1 MWSILAIGVFL
12 SFRVLDVPDMTC
24 EGSFPLGGAIAAS
37 LIASGASPWAA
48 IAAGAAGGLIAGTVT
63 GILYT
68 KLKIPAIL
76 AGILTMIALYSINL
90 HIMGKANIS
99 LLRVDTVFS
108 TTASLLHVSQ
118 STAAFIVPAVLM
130 VIISAL
136 IYWFFGTE
144 LGMCIRATGYNPQMV
159 RAQGVN
165 TDTMI
170 IMGLFISNALI
181 GLCGAVV
188 AQNNGFADVGMG
200 IGTIVIGLASVIIG
214 EVILGVDSFSGS
226 LLAVVVG
233 SIIYR
238 VVIAVVLYLGSVP
251 ERTADVDAA
260 LDSLQEQP
268 WQFVTDIPAD
278 HRVTAP
284 GGGRELY
291 CLFAVS
297 SRDTLFLYEKQDPQY
312 PHQTGRELYCGRDGQ
327 PILLLCNGTPDTPD
341 TTAVVYCTT
350 GRALDWSPRLS
361 AGTGSPEP
369 VEGVDDFS
377 QHPTPG
383 AAP

>member
-1 MWSILAIGVFL
+1 M
-12 SFRVLDVPDMTC
+12 
-24 EGSFPLGGAIAAS
+24 
-37 LIASGASPWAA
+37 
-48 IAAGAAGGLIAGTVT
+48 
-63 GILYT
+63 
-68 KLKIPAIL
+68 
-76 AGILTMIALYSINL
+76 
-90 HIMGKANIS
+90 
-99 LLRVDTVFS
+99 
-108 TTASLLHVSQ
+108 SQ

-130 VIISAL
+130 IIISAL

-238 VVIAVVLYLGSVP
+238 VVIAVVLYLGMP
-251 ERTADVDAA
+251 PNDLKLFTAILVMLA
-260 LDSLQEQP
+260 L
-268 WQFVTDIPAD
+268 
-278 HRVTAP
+278 
-284 GGGRELY
+284 
-291 CLFAVS
+291 
-297 SRDTLFLYEKQDPQY
+297 
-312 PHQTGRELYCGRDGQ
+312 
-327 PILLLCNGTPDTPD
+327 
-341 TTAVVYCTT
+341 
-350 GRALDWSPRLS
+350 
-361 AGTGSPEP
+361 
-369 VEGVDDFS
+369 
-377 QHPTPG
+377 
-383 AAP
+383 AAPMIKGKVNIGKAG

>member
-1 MWSILAIGVFL
+1 MADLAVSTIAQGLMWSILAIGVFL

-63 GILYT
+63 GIL
-68 KLKIPAIL
+68 
-76 AGILTMIALYSINL
+76 TMIALYSINL

-130 VIISAL
+130 IIISAL

-238 VVIAVVLYLGSVP
+238 VVIAVVLYLGMP
-251 ERTADVDAA
+251 PNDLKLFTAILVMLA
-260 LDSLQEQP
+260 L
-268 WQFVTDIPAD
+268 
-278 HRVTAP
+278 
-284 GGGRELY
+284 
-291 CLFAVS
+291 
-297 SRDTLFLYEKQDPQY
+297 
-312 PHQTGRELYCGRDGQ
+312 
-327 PILLLCNGTPDTPD
+327 
-341 TTAVVYCTT
+341 
-350 GRALDWSPRLS
+350 
-361 AGTGSPEP
+361 
-369 VEGVDDFS
+369 
-377 QHPTPG
+377 
-383 AAP
+383 AAPMIKGKVNIGKAG

>member
-1 MWSILAIGVFL
+1 MADLAVSTIAQGLMWSILAIGVFL

-130 VIISAL
+130 IIISAL

-188 AQNNGFADVGMG
+188 AQNNGFA
-200 IGTIVIGLASVIIG
+200 VIGLASVIIG

-238 VVIAVVLYLGSVP
+238 VVIAVVLYLGMP
-251 ERTADVDAA
+251 PNDLKLFTAILVMLA
-260 LDSLQEQP
+260 L
-268 WQFVTDIPAD
+268 
-278 HRVTAP
+278 
-284 GGGRELY
+284 
-291 CLFAVS
+291 
-297 SRDTLFLYEKQDPQY
+297 
-312 PHQTGRELYCGRDGQ
+312 
-327 PILLLCNGTPDTPD
+327 
-341 TTAVVYCTT
+341 
-350 GRALDWSPRLS
+350 
-361 AGTGSPEP
+361 
-369 VEGVDDFS
+369 
-377 QHPTPG
+377 
-383 AAP
+383 AAPMIKGKVNIGKAG

>member
-1 MWSILAIGVFL
+1 MADLAVSTVAQGLMWSILAIGVFL

-24 EGSFPLGGAIAAS
+24 EGSFPWRCHCS
-37 LIASGASPWAA
+37 VLIASGASPWAA

-130 VIISAL
+130 IIISAL

-170 IMGLFISNALI
+170 IMGLFIS
-181 GLCGAVV
+181 
-188 AQNNGFADVGMG
+188 MPSS
-200 IGTIVIGLASVIIG
+200 AS
-214 EVILGVDSFSGS
+214 
-226 LLAVVVG
+226 
-233 SIIYR
+233 
-238 VVIAVVLYLGSVP
+238 
-251 ERTADVDAA
+251 
-260 LDSLQEQP
+260 
-268 WQFVTDIPAD
+268 
-278 HRVTAP
+278 
-284 GGGRELY
+284 
-291 CLFAVS
+291 
-297 SRDTLFLYEKQDPQY
+297 
-312 PHQTGRELYCGRDGQ
+312 
-327 PILLLCNGTPDTPD
+327 
-341 TTAVVYCTT
+341 
-350 GRALDWSPRLS
+350 
-361 AGTGSPEP
+361 
-369 VEGVDDFS
+369 
-377 QHPTPG
+377 